1 MYIFDDNAMFGED
14 EEGEPIFFDWVRVE
28 DSSPVRAQVKESYA
42 KSRWRIAWTDKEAIK
57 RAFNNIKGEHVT
69 AA

>member
-1 MYIFDDNAMFGED
+1 MMYIFDDNAMFGED

-42 KSRWRIAWTDKEAIK
+42 KSSLANRMDR
-57 RAFNNIKGEHVT
+57 
-69 AA
+69 